1 MTTVQTQA
9 PTLDFHQQ
17 ASALRPET
25 RMIIDGKLA
34 DARSGRRFETINPA
48 NDETLASVPLG
59 DIEDVDL
66 AVASARA
73 AFRAGFWS
81 RLEPRARM
89 QVMYR
94 MADLITENALRLGL
108 MDSVNVGKP
117 IADMLSAN
125 GDVAA
130 AALTFR
136 FFGEAIDK
144 IEGAVTT
151 TAPNAFHYIVRQP
164 IGVVAC
170 IAPWNYPLLIAA
182 WKLAPALAIGN
193 SVILK
198 PAQISPFSATLLGQL
213 FLEAGGP
220 PGVLNVVHGSGG
232 TVGKALALHQ
242 DVNKISFTGSTDVGK
257 MMMVYSG
264 QSNLKRV
271 TVETGGKSPQII
283 TADVP
288 DLDVAVEYAV
298 NGIYGN
304 KGEMCSAGSR
314 LLVDAGIHDDF
325 VERFKARTRET
336 VRIGDPLDTVTTM
349 GPLASRNQQKSV
361 LSEIN
366 LAREE
371 GARLV
376 LGGQIPEGFDVGA
389 YVEPTLFTGVNN
401 GMRIAREEVFGPVA
415 SVLPFDTIDEAV
427 AIANDSIYG
436 LSASVWTSN
445 VTTAHKVARDLE
457 AGVVWV
463 NCYDLGDM
471 TQPWGGFKQSGIG
484 RDKCLDTLNAVSE
497 AKSVWINLDYEK

>member
-1 MTTVQTQA
+1 MTTMQTQV
-9 PTLDFHQQ
+9 PTQDFHQQ
-17 ASALRPET
+17 ASELRPET

-34 DARSGRRFETINPA
+34 DARSGERFETINPA
-48 NDETLASVPLG
+48 NGETLASVPLG
-59 DIEDVDL
+59 GVEDVDL

-73 AFRAGFWS
+73 AFRAGVWS

-117 IADMLSAN
+117 IADMLNAN

-182 WKLAPALAIGN
+182 WKVAPALAVGN

-198 PAQISPFSATLLGQL
+198 TAQISPFSATLLGQL

-220 PGVLNVVHGSGG
+220 PGVLNIVHGAGG

-242 DVNKISFTGSTDVGK
+242 DVDKISFTGSTDVGK

-283 TADVP
+283 TANVR

-298 NGIYGN
+298 HGIYGN
-304 KGEMCSAGSR
+304 QGEMCSAGSR
-314 LLVDAGIHDDF
+314 LLVDVRIHDDF
-325 VERFKARTRET
+325 VERFKAKTRET
-336 VRIGDPLDTVTTM
+336 VRIGDPLDTATTM
-349 GPLASRNQQKSV
+349 GPLATRNQQKSV

-366 LAREE
+366 LAKQE

-376 LGGQIPEGFDVGA
+376 LGGQTPAGFERGA

-415 SVLPFDTIDEAV
+415 AVMPFETIDEAV

-436 LSASVWTSN
+436 LSASVWTSD
-445 VTTAHKVARDLE
+445 VTTALKVARDLE

-463 NCYDLGDM
+463 NCYDVGDM

-484 RDKCLDTLNAVSE
+484 RDKCLDTLDAVSE
-497 AKSVWINLDYEK
+497 SKSVWINLD

>member
-1 MTTVQTQA
+1 MTTVQMQVPTQ
-9 PTLDFHQQ
+9 DFHQQ

-25 RMIIDGKLA
+25 RMVIDGKLV
-34 DARSGRRFETINPA
+34 DAISGQRFETVNPA
-48 NDETLASVPLG
+48 NDETLASVPMG
-59 DIEDVDL
+59 GVEDVDL
-66 AVASARA
+66 AVTSARA
-73 AFRAGFWS
+73 AFRAGVWS

-117 IADMLSAN
+117 IADMLNAN

-144 IEGAVTT
+144 VEGVVTT

-182 WKLAPALAIGN
+182 WKVAPALAIGN

-220 PGVLNVVHGSGG
+220 PGVLNIVHGTGG
-232 TVGKALALHQ
+232 TVGKALALHP

-283 TADVP
+283 TANVP

-314 LLVDAGIHDDF
+314 LLVDASIHDDF
-325 VERFKARTRET
+325 VERFKARTRQT
-336 VRIGDPLDTVTTM
+336 VLIGDPLDTATTM
-349 GPLASRNQQKSV
+349 GPLASRNQQTSV

-366 LAREE
+366 LATQE
-371 GARLV
+371 GAKLV
-376 LGGQIPEGFDVGA
+376 LGGQTPEGFDHGA

-415 SVLPFDTIDEAV
+415 TVLPFETIDEAV

-436 LSASVWTSN
+436 LSASVWTSD

-497 AKSVWINLDYEK
+497 SKSVWINLD

>member
-1 MTTVQTQA
+1 MTTLQTPGATQD
-9 PTLDFHQQ
+9 LHRQ

-25 RMIIDGKLA
+25 RMMIGGKFV
-34 DARSGRRFETINPA
+34 DARSGRRFETMNPA

-59 DIEDVDL
+59 DAEDVDL

-73 AFRAGFWS
+73 AFKTGIWS
-81 RLEPRARM
+81 RMDPRARM

-94 MADLITENALRLGL
+94 MADLITANALHLGL
-108 MDSVNVGKP
+108 MDSLNVGKP
-117 IADMLSAN
+117 ITDMLNAN
-125 GDVAA
+125 GEVAA

-144 IEGAVTT
+144 IEGTVTT
-151 TAPNAFHYIVRQP
+151 TAANAFHYIVRQP

-182 WKLAPALAIGN
+182 WKVAPALAIGN

-198 PAQISPFSATLLGQL
+198 PAQLSPFSATLLAQL

-220 PGVLNVVHGSGG
+220 PGVFNVVHGSGS
-232 TVGKALALHQ
+232 TVGKALALHS
-242 DVNKISFTGSTDVGK
+242 DVNKISFTGSTDIGK

-288 DLDVAVEYAV
+288 DLDIAVGYAV
-298 NGIYGN
+298 QGIYGN

-314 LLVDAGIHDDF
+314 LLVDATIHDEF
-325 VERFKARTRET
+325 VERFEAKTREV
-336 VRIGDPLDTVTTM
+336 VRIGDPLDTATTM

-361 LSEIN
+361 LSEID
-366 LAREE
+366 LARQE
-371 GARLV
+371 GARLS
-376 LGGQIPEGFDVGA
+376 LGGRIPQGFDRGA

-401 GMRIAREEVFGPVA
+401 RMRIARDEVFGPVA
-415 SVLPFDTIDEAV
+415 AVLPFDTLEEAV

-436 LSASVWTSN
+436 LSASLWTSN
-445 VTTAHKVARDLE
+445 VTAAHKVARELE

-463 NCYDLGDM
+463 NGYDLGDM

-497 AKSVWINLDYEK
+497 VKSVWINLD

>member
-1 MTTVQTQA
+1 MTTVQTQV
-9 PTLDFHQQ
+9 PPQDFHQQ

-25 RMIIDGKLA
+25 RMIIDGKLV
-34 DARSGRRFETINPA
+34 DAISGQRFETVNPA
-48 NDETLASVPLG
+48 NDETLASVPMG
-59 DIEDVDL
+59 GVEDVDL
-66 AVASARA
+66 AVASARG
-73 AFRAGFWS
+73 AFRAGVWS
-81 RLEPRARM
+81 GLEPRARM

-94 MADLITENALRLGL
+94 MADLIAENALRLGL

-117 IADMLSAN
+117 IADMLNAN

-144 IEGAVTT
+144 IEGVVTT

-182 WKLAPALAIGN
+182 WKVAPALAIGN

-220 PGVLNVVHGSGG
+220 PGVLNVLHGTGG
-232 TVGKALALHQ
+232 TVGKALALHH

-283 TADVP
+283 TANVP

-314 LLVDAGIHDDF
+314 LLVDASIHDEF

-336 VRIGDPLDTVTTM
+336 VLIGDPLDTVTTM

-366 LAREE
+366 LATQE
-371 GARLV
+371 GAKLA
-376 LGGQIPEGFDVGA
+376 LGGQTPEGFDHGA

-401 GMRIAREEVFGPVA
+401 RMRIAREEVFGPVA
-415 SVLPFDTIDEAV
+415 AVLPFGTIDEAV

-436 LSASVWTSN
+436 LSASVWTSD

-484 RDKCLDTLNAVSE
+484 RDKCLNTLNAVSE
-497 AKSVWINLDYEK
+497 SKSVWINLD

>member
-1 MTTVQTQA
+1 MATVQTYT
-9 PTLDFHQQ
+9 PTQEDFRRRA
-17 ASALRPET
+17 ASLKPET
-25 RMIIDGKLA
+25 RMVIDGKLV
-34 DARSGRRFETINPA
+34 DSRSGKRFETTNPA
-48 NDETLASVPLG
+48 NGETVASVPLG
-59 DIEDVDL
+59 DAEDVDL

-73 AFRAGFWS
+73 AFKAGVWS
-81 RLEPRARM
+81 RMEPRARM
-89 QVMYR
+89 EVMYR
-94 MADLITENALRLGL
+94 MADSIAANALQLGL

-117 IADMLSAN
+117 IMDMLN
-125 GDVAA
+125 EHGDVAA

-144 IEGAVTT
+144 IEGAVTN
-151 TAPNAFHYIVRQP
+151 TAASAFHYIVRQP
-164 IGVVAC
+164 IGIVAC

-182 WKLAPALAIGN
+182 WKLAPALAVGN

-198 PAQISPFSATLLGQL
+198 PAQLSPFSATLLAQL

-232 TVGKALALHQ
+232 TVGKALALHP
-242 DVNKISFTGSTDVGK
+242 DIDKISFTGSTDIGK

-271 TVETGGKSPQII
+271 TVETGGKSPQIV

-288 DLDVAVEYAV
+288 DLDTAVGYAV
-298 NGIYGN
+298 QGIYAN

-314 LLVDAGIHDDF
+314 LLVDVRIHDDF
-325 VERFKARTRET
+325 VARFKAKTRDSI
-336 VRIGDPLDTVTTM
+336 RIGDPLDPATTM
-349 GPLASRNQQKSV
+349 GPLASRSQQKSV
-361 LSEIN
+361 LSDIDG
-366 LAREE
+366 ARQE
-371 GARLV
+371 GATLA
-376 LGGQIPEGFDVGA
+376 LGGRVPEGFDCGA

-415 SVLPFDTIDEAV
+415 AVLPFKTIDEAV
-427 AIANDSIYG
+427 SIANDSIYG
-436 LSASVWTSN
+436 LSASVWTSD

-463 NCYDLGDM
+463 NCYDVGDM

-484 RDKCLDTLNAVSE
+484 RDKCLDTLAAVSE
-497 AKSVWINLDYEK
+497 TKSVWINLS

>member
-1 MTTVQTQA
+1 MTTLQTQA
-9 PTLDFHQQ
+9 PAQDFHQQ
-17 ASALRPET
+17 AAALRPET
-25 RMIIDGKLA
+25 RMVIDGKLA
-34 DARSGRRFETINPA
+34 DARSGRRFETVNPA

-59 DIEDVDL
+59 DAEDVDF

-73 AFRAGFWS
+73 VFKAGVWS
-81 RLEPRARM
+81 RMEPRARM

-94 MADLITENALRLGL
+94 MADLLTENALRLGL
-108 MDSVNVGKP
+108 MDSLNVGKP
-117 IADMLSAN
+117 IADMLNPN
-125 GDVAA
+125 GEVAA

-136 FFGEAIDK
+136 FFSEAIDK
-144 IEGAVTT
+144 IEGSVTT
-151 TAPNAFHYIVRQP
+151 TASNAFHYVVRQP

-182 WKLAPALAIGN
+182 WKVAPALAIGN

-220 PGVLNVVHGSGG
+220 PGVFNVVHGGGG
-232 TVGKALALHQ
+232 TVGKALALHP

-283 TADVP
+283 TAEVP

-298 NGIYGN
+298 QGIYGN

-314 LLVDAGIHDDF
+314 LLVDARIHDDF
-325 VERFKARTRET
+325 VERFKARTRKT
-336 VRIGDPLDTVTTM
+336 IRIGDPLDTATTM
-349 GPLASRNQQKSV
+349 GPLASRSQQKSV
-361 LSEIN
+361 LSEIH
-366 LAREE
+366 LAGQE
-371 GARLV
+371 GAKLA
-376 LGGQIPEGFDVGA
+376 LGGQTPQGFERGA
-389 YVEPTLFTGVNN
+389 YVEPTLFTQVNN

-415 SVLPFDTIDEAV
+415 AVLPFETIEEAV

-436 LSASVWTSN
+436 LSASVWTSDI
-445 VTTAHKVARDLE
+445 TTAHRVARDLE

-463 NCYDLGDM
+463 NGYDLGDM
-471 TQPWGGFKQSGIG
+471 TQPWGGLKQSGIG

-497 AKSVWINLDYEK
+497 VKSVWINLE

>member
-1 MTTVQTQA
+1 
-9 PTLDFHQQ
+9 
-17 ASALRPET
+17 
-25 RMIIDGKLA
+25 
-34 DARSGRRFETINPA
+34 
-48 NDETLASVPLG
+48 
-59 DIEDVDL
+59 
-66 AVASARA
+66 VASARA
-73 AFRAGFWS
+73 AFKSGVWS
-81 RLEPRARM
+81 RMEPRARM

-94 MADLITENALRLGL
+94 MADLITKNALRLGL
-108 MDSVNVGKP
+108 MDSLNVGKP
-117 IADMLSAN
+117 IADMVSAN

-130 AALTFR
+130 AALTFQ

-182 WKLAPALAIGN
+182 WKVAPALAIGN

-220 PGVLNVVHGSGG
+220 PGVFSVVHGTGG
-232 TVGKALALHQ
+232 TVGKALALHH

-288 DLDVAVEYAV
+288 DLDIAVEYAV
-298 NGIYGN
+298 SGIYGN

-314 LLVDAGIHDDF
+314 LLVDARIHDTF

-336 VRIGDPLDTVTTM
+336 VRIGDPLDTATTM

-361 LSEIN
+361 LSEIT
-366 LAREE
+366 LARQE
-371 GARLV
+371 GATLAM
-376 LGGQIPEGFDVGA
+376 GGQAPEGFDRGA
-389 YVEPTLFTGVNN
+389 YVEPTLFIGVNDR
-401 GMRIAREEVFGPVA
+401 MRIAREEVFGGCRA
-415 SVLPFDTIDEAV
+415 AV
-427 AIANDSIYG
+427 
-436 LSASVWTSN
+436 
-445 VTTAHKVARDLE
+445 RD
-457 AGVVWV
+457 
-463 NCYDLGDM
+463 NRR
-471 TQPWGGFKQSGIG
+471 SG
-484 RDKCLDTLNAVSE
+484 RHRQ
-497 AKSVWINLDYEK
+497 

>member
-1 MTTVQTQA
+1 MTMVQTQA
-9 PTLDFHQQ
+9 PAQDFHQQ
-17 ASALRPET
+17 AAALRPET

-34 DARSGRRFETINPA
+34 DARSGRRFETVNPA

-59 DIEDVDL
+59 DAEDVDL

-73 AFRAGFWS
+73 AFRTGAWS
-81 RLEPRARM
+81 RMEPRARM

-94 MADLITENALRLGL
+94 MADLITEHGLRLGL
-108 MDSVNVGKP
+108 MDSLNVGKP
-117 IADMLSAN
+117 IADMLNPN
-125 GDVAA
+125 GEVAA

-144 IEGAVTT
+144 IEGSVTT
-151 TAPNAFHYIVRQP
+151 TASNAFHYIVRQP

-182 WKLAPALAIGN
+182 WKVAPALAIGN

-198 PAQISPFSATLLGQL
+198 PAQLSPFSATLFGQL

-220 PGVLNVVHGSGG
+220 PGVFNVVHGAGG
-232 TVGKALALHQ
+232 TVGKALALHP

-283 TADVP
+283 TANVS

-298 NGIYGN
+298 QGIYGN

-314 LLVDAGIHDDF
+314 LLVDARIHDDF
-325 VERFKARTRET
+325 VERFKTRTRKT
-336 VRIGDPLDTVTTM
+336 IRIGDPLDTATTM
-349 GPLASRNQQKSV
+349 GPLASRGQQKSV
-361 LSEIN
+361 LTGIN
-366 LAREE
+366 LAKQE
-371 GARLV
+371 GARLA
-376 LGGQIPEGFDVGA
+376 LGGQIPEGLDRGA
-389 YVEPTLFTGVNN
+389 YVEPTLFTQVNN
-401 GMRIAREEVFGPVA
+401 GMRIAREEIFGPVA
-415 SVLPFDTIDEAV
+415 AVLPFETIDEAV
-427 AIANDSIYG
+427 AISNDSIYG
-436 LSASVWTSN
+436 LSASVWTKDIN
-445 VTTAHKVARDLE
+445 TAHRVARDLE

-463 NCYDLGDM
+463 NGYDLGDM
-471 TQPWGGFKQSGIG
+471 TQPWGGLKQSGIG

-497 AKSVWINLDYEK
+497 SKSVWINLE

>member
-1 MTTVQTQA
+1 MTTLQTPA
-9 PTLDFHQQ
+9 ATRDFHRE

-25 RMIIDGKLA
+25 RMMIAGKFV
-34 DARSGRRFETINPA
+34 DARSGRRFETMNPA

-59 DIEDVDL
+59 DAEDVDL

-73 AFRAGFWS
+73 AFKAGIWS
-81 RLEPRARM
+81 RMDPRARM
-89 QVMYR
+89 KVMYR
-94 MADLITENALRLGL
+94 MADLITENALPLGL
-108 MDSVNVGKP
+108 MDSLNAGKP
-117 IADMLSAN
+117 ITDMLNAN
-125 GDVAA
+125 GEVAA

-144 IEGAVTT
+144 IEGTVTT
-151 TAPNAFHYIVRQP
+151 TAAQAFHYIVRQP

-182 WKLAPALAIGN
+182 WKVAPALAVGN

-198 PAQISPFSATLLGQL
+198 PAQLSPFSATLLAQL

-220 PGVLNVVHGSGG
+220 AGVFNVVHGSGS
-232 TVGKALALHQ
+232 TVGKALALHS

-288 DLDVAVEYAV
+288 DLDIAVGFAV
-298 NGIYGN
+298 QGIYGN

-314 LLVDAGIHDDF
+314 LLVDARIHDEF
-325 VERFKARTRET
+325 VSRFET
-336 VRIGDPLDTVTTM
+336 KTHEAVRIGDPLDTATTM
-349 GPLASRNQQKSV
+349 GPLASRKQQKSV
-361 LSEIN
+361 LSEID
-366 LAREE
+366 LARQE
-371 GARLV
+371 GARLS
-376 LGGQIPEGFDVGA
+376 LGGGIPQGFDCGA

-401 GMRIAREEVFGPVA
+401 RMRIAREEVFGPVA
-415 SVLPFDTIDEAV
+415 AVLPFDTLEEAI

-445 VTTAHKVARDLE
+445 VTAAHKVARDLE

-463 NCYDLGDM
+463 NGYDLGDM

-497 AKSVWINLDYEK
+497 VKSVWINLD

>member
-1 MTTVQTQA
+1 MAVIQTNT
-9 PTLDFHQQ
+9 PTQEDFRRL
-17 ASALRPET
+17 AATLRPET
-25 RMIIDGKLA
+25 RMVIDGKLV
-34 DARSGRRFETINPA
+34 DARSGKRFETINPA
-48 NDETLASVPLG
+48 NGETVASVPLG
-59 DIEDVDL
+59 DVEDIDM

-73 AFRAGFWS
+73 AFKAGVWS
-81 RLEPRARM
+81 RMEPRARM
-89 QVMYR
+89 EVMYR
-94 MADLITENALRLGL
+94 VADLITANGLQLGL

-117 IADMLSAN
+117 IMDMINPN

-144 IEGAVTT
+144 MEGAVTNT
-151 TAPNAFHYIVRQP
+151 GPSAFHYIVRQP

-182 WKLAPALAIGN
+182 WKVAPALAVGN

-198 PAQISPFSATLLGQL
+198 PAQLSPFSATALAQL
-213 FLEAGGP
+213 FLQAGGP

-232 TVGKALALHQ
+232 TAGKALALHR
-242 DVNKISFTGSTDVGK
+242 DVDKISFTGSTDVGK
-257 MMMVYSG
+257 MMMMYSG

-271 TVETGGKSPQII
+271 TVETGGKSPQIV
-283 TADVP
+283 TADAP
-288 DLDVAVEYAV
+288 NLDTAVEYAV
-298 NGIYGN
+298 QGIYAN

-314 LLVDAGIHDDF
+314 LLVEAGIHDEF
-325 VERFKARTRET
+325 VERFKARTKDSI
-336 VRIGDPLDTVTTM
+336 RIGDPLDPATTM
-349 GPLASRNQQKSV
+349 GPLASRNQLKSV
-361 LSEIN
+361 LSDID
-366 LAREE
+366 LAKQE
-371 GARLV
+371 GATLA
-376 LGGQIPEGFDVGA
+376 LGGCTPRGLDRGA

-415 SVLPFDTIDEAV
+415 AVLPFKTIDEAV
-427 AIANDSIYG
+427 SIANDSIYG

-463 NCYDLGDM
+463 NCYDVGDM

-484 RDKCLDTLNAVSE
+484 RDKCLDTLASVSE
-497 AKSVWINLDYEK
+497 TKSVWINLG

>member
-1 MTTVQTQA
+1 MSTVQTQA
-9 PTLDFHQQ
+9 PTQDFHQQ

-25 RMIIDGKLA
+25 RMVIDGKLL
-34 DARSGRRFETINPA
+34 DAISGQRFETINPA

-59 DIEDVDL
+59 GVEDVDL

-73 AFRAGFWS
+73 AFKSGVWS
-81 RLEPRARM
+81 RMEPRARM

-94 MADLITENALRLGL
+94 MADLITKNALRLGL
-108 MDSVNVGKP
+108 MDSLNVGKP
-117 IADMLSAN
+117 IADMVSAN
-125 GDVAA
+125 GDVAG
-130 AALTFR
+130 AALTFQ

-182 WKLAPALAIGN
+182 WKVAPALAIGN

-220 PGVLNVVHGSGG
+220 PGVFNVVHGTGG
-232 TVGKALALHQ
+232 TVGKALALHH

-288 DLDVAVEYAV
+288 DLDIAVEYAV
-298 NGIYGN
+298 SGIYGN

-314 LLVDAGIHDDF
+314 LLVDARIHDAF

-336 VRIGDPLDTVTTM
+336 VRIGDPLDTATTM
-349 GPLASRNQQKSV
+349 GPLASRNQQESV
-361 LSEIN
+361 LSEIT
-366 LAREE
+366 LARQE
-371 GARLV
+371 GATLAM
-376 LGGQIPEGFDVGA
+376 GGQAPEGFDRGA

-401 GMRIAREEVFGPVA
+401 RMRIAREEVFGPVA
-415 SVLPFDTIDEAV
+415 AVLPFETIDEAV

-436 LSASVWTSN
+436 LSASVWTSD

-471 TQPWGGFKQSGIG
+471 TQPWGGLKQSGIG

-497 AKSVWINLDYEK
+497 SKSVWINLD

>member
-1 MTTVQTQA
+1 MTPDRTAAAAAQ
-9 PTLDFHQQ
+9 DFHQL
-17 ASALRPET
+17 AAALKPET
-25 RMIIDGKLA
+25 RMVINGNIVGAKSGKW
-34 DARSGRRFETINPA
+34 FETINPA
-48 NDETLASVPLG
+48 TDEITASVPLG
-59 DIEDVDL
+59 DAEDVDL
-66 AVASARA
+66 AVAAARA
-73 AFRAGFWS
+73 AFKAGIWS
-81 RLEPRARM
+81 RIEPRARM

-94 MADLITENALRLGL
+94 MADLIEENAPQLGL
-108 MDSVNVGKP
+108 LDSINVGKP
-117 IADMLSAN
+117 IMDMLSPN
-125 GDVAA
+125 GEVAA

-151 TAPNAFHYIVRQP
+151 TTTSAFHYVVRQP

-182 WKLAPALAIGN
+182 WKIAPALAIGN

-220 PGVLNVVHGSGG
+220 SGVLNVVHGTGG

-242 DVNKISFTGSTDVGK
+242 DVNKISFTGSTDIGK

-288 DLDVAVEYAV
+288 NLDTAVEYAV
-298 NGIYGN
+298 NGIYAN

-314 LLVDAGIHDDF
+314 LLVASTIHDEF
-325 VERFKARTRET
+325 VEKFKIKTMESI
-336 VRIGDPLDTVTTM
+336 RIGDPLDTATTM
-349 GPLASRNQQKSV
+349 GPLASRNQQTSV

-366 LAREE
+366 LAQNE
-371 GARLV
+371 GAL
-376 LGGQIPEGFDVGA
+376 LEFGGQTPKGFDSGS
-389 YVEPTLFTGVNN
+389 YVEPTLFTGVKN

-415 SVLPFDTIDEAV
+415 AVLPFDTIDEAV

-436 LSASVWTSN
+436 LSASIWTSN
-445 VTTAHKVARDLE
+445 ITDAHRVARDLE

-463 NCYDLGDM
+463 NCYDMGDM

-484 RDKCLDTLNAVSE
+484 RDKCLETLAAVSE
-497 AKSVWINLDYEK
+497 TKSVWINLA

>member
-1 MTTVQTQA
+1 MTTTHMQA
-9 PTLDFHQQ
+9 AAEEDFHQL
-17 ASALRPET
+17 ASALKPET
-25 RMIIDGKLA
+25 RMVIDGKLV
-34 DARSGRRFETINPA
+34 DAKSGKRFETVNPA
-48 NDETLASVPLG
+48 TDEKMASVPLG
-59 DIEDVDL
+59 DTADVDL

-73 AFRAGFWS
+73 AFKAGVWS

-94 MADLITENALRLGL
+94 MADLITENTLRLGL
-108 MDSVNVGKP
+108 MDSMNVGKP
-117 IADMLSAN
+117 ITDMINGN

-144 IEGAVTT
+144 LEGAVPA
-151 TAPNAFHYIVRQP
+151 TAPTAFHYIVRQP

-182 WKLAPALAIGN
+182 WKVAPALAVGN
-193 SVILK
+193 SVVLK

-220 PGVLNVVHGSGG
+220 PGVFNVVHGTGG
-232 TVGKALALHQ
+232 VVGKALALHE

-257 MMMVYSG
+257 MMMIYSG

-271 TVETGGKSPQII
+271 TVETGGKSPQIF

-288 DLDVAVEYAV
+288 DLDAAVEYAV
-298 NGIYGN
+298 NGIYAN

-314 LLVDAGIHDDF
+314 LLVDARIHDDF
-325 VERFKARTRET
+325 VARFKAKTRESI
-336 VRIGDPLDTVTTM
+336 RIGDPLDFATTM

-361 LSEIN
+361 LSDID
-366 LAREE
+366 LARQE
-371 GARLV
+371 GATLT
-376 LGGQIPEGFDVGA
+376 LGGHAPKDFDHGA

-415 SVLPFDTIDEAV
+415 AVLPFKTIDEAV
-427 AIANDSIYG
+427 RIANDSIYG
-436 LSASVWTSN
+436 LAASVWTSDL
-445 VTTAHKVARDLE
+445 TTAHKVARDLE

-484 RDKCLDTLNAVSE
+484 RDKCLATLASLTE
-497 AKSVWINLDYEK
+497 TKSVWINLA